1 VAEFTP
7 ADAAAVAA
15 MFNNS
20 EEGWPGGFTGG
31 VPMTAEHVL
40 RQQREAQPLAT
51 FIAWEGDMAAGYCS
65 LFDYPGERGVAGYV
79 GLLNVA
85 TAFQGRGHGR
95 DLLKAALQHC
105 ISLGY
110 GRLDLHTWPGN
121 MKAVPLYKKSGY
133 VWVPESEVHMENY
146 LPLLLG
152 LPVLADFWAEADWY
166 RAQVRDLSVKED
178 LYLTGKMRVY
188 PYEFRHGERYVRATI
203 DATAKGLTALET
215 ERWRVSCTVDDRR
228 LVVGRPRTVR
238 WEVENRTGR
247 PLSLTLLAGAGA
259 GLRLAREETVVV
271 VDCHAAEAALSAE
284 PDYQPPV
291 FGQRAPRVESL
302 LLLDGLPIRLETGVE
317 IKPPFEVRFE
327 PRRVS
332 LAPGRP
338 RDVILQVHNN
348 MAEAAAAHLALAP
361 SPGLTVWPTESE
373 QPSDASP
380 SLDLTV
386 EGESYTGTVLRA
398 SAAVAGAHVLEV
410 RTTATANGETF
421 AMAPLH
427 LLLPAAGS
435 GELVALT
442 ADGVDDEETEE
453 DVRDR
458 EVRIEGPTYRLVVRL
473 RQGRYHLEDALT
485 GAHLAGGLV
494 LVGPPFTWFAQSHVC
509 HEATIERHDGALA
522 VILRGRLPHLPDA
535 MVEHELRLAPDGLL
549 RLETA
554 LANAGHEDRQFQGA
568 VWVWNNRGELPTIV
582 LPTVHGLVA
591 SADVEF
597 PDWGDL
603 ELQDPAVFSE
613 GWIACQ
619 GDGRVVGLLWSE
631 VSRVEADRWRFQVVQ
646 DPDRLRPGERRV
658 LSPLYVYAGP
668 GDWRTV
674 RGRWRGLVRPDVQQ
688 HDPPTREVVELAA
701 APVPAALLAGASP
714 NKVTLSNLA
723 NREAAGR
730 LAIEAPDGWEI
741 SPAVHEVSGLRVR
754 RPHEVEVAVRN
765 MKRGPR
771 AAAVKAFLRT
781 ERTAQVVFEG
791 AVLDPGD
798 TAGAV
803 ATRDE
808 TREAQR
814 VLVVDNGYL
823 RFRLAPAFL
832 GSVIALET
840 VADGV
845 NHLLSAFPTPR
856 EFAWW
861 RPWYGGLH
869 AVIYS
874 PGLGVFPGPTR
885 LYEETF
891 WAQEATQTGHDGR
904 IWRGLTVRSM
914 LRGKGLRGLELAATY
929 LTLPGSNLLAARV
942 AVCNH
947 TAATLPVHAALV
959 AYLQPGGTV
968 DGAELLLDV
977 AGRRRL
983 LRGQRSEQVS
993 ADGWLGVR
1001 NSRSGQTLALVC
1013 GAHEAG
1019 ARVIGVDCGALGAHV
1034 GARVTLRL
1042 GPGEEK
1048 GALSFLALARDED
1061 EARAYRV
1068 LAGTQELP

>member
-1 VAEFTP
+1 
-7 ADAAAVAA
+7 
-15 MFNNS
+15 
-20 EEGWPGGFTGG
+20 
-31 VPMTAEHVL
+31 
-40 RQQREAQPLAT
+40 
-51 FIAWEGDMAAGYCS
+51 
-65 LFDYPGERGVAGYV
+65 
-79 GLLNVA
+79 
-85 TAFQGRGHGR
+85 
-95 DLLKAALQHC
+95 
-105 ISLGY
+105 
-110 GRLDLHTWPGN
+110 
-121 MKAVPLYKKSGY
+121 
-133 VWVPESEVHMENY
+133 
-146 LPLLLG
+146 
-152 LPVLADFWAEADWY
+152 
-166 RAQVRDLSVKED
+166 
-178 LYLTGKMRVY
+178 MRVY
-188 PYEFRHGERYVRATI
+188 PYEFRHGNRYVRATI

-228 LVVGRPRTVR
+228 LIVGRTRTVR

-247 PLSLTLLAGAGA
+247 PLSLTLLAAAGA

-271 VDCHAAEAALSAE
+271 ADRHVAEAALTVEA
-284 PDYQPPV
+284 DYQRPV

-317 IKPPFEVRFE
+317 IKQPLEIRFE

-332 LAPGRP
+332 LVPGQP

-348 MAEAAAAHLALAP
+348 MGEAATAHLALAP
-361 SPGLTVWPTESE
+361 SPALAVWPTEGE
-373 QPSDASP
+373 KPHDASP

-386 EGESYTGTVLRA
+386 DGESYAGTVLRA
-398 SAAVAGAHVLEV
+398 SAAVAGAHMLEI
-410 RTTATANGETF
+410 RTTATAEGETF

-427 LLLPAAGS
+427 LPLPAAGP

-458 EVRIEGPTYRLVVRL
+458 EVRIEGATHRLVVRL

-494 LVGPPFTWFAQSHVC
+494 LAGPPFNWLAQSRVC
-509 HEATIERHDGALA
+509 HDATIERHDGALA
-522 VILRGRLPHLPDA
+522 VILRGRLPHFPDA
-535 MVEHELRLAPDGLL
+535 VVEHELRLAPDGLL

-554 LANAGHEDRQFQGA
+554 LANAGHEDRELQGA

-603 ELQDPAVFSE
+603 ALQDPAVFAE

-619 GDGRVVGLLWSE
+619 GDGRVVGLLWSA

-646 DPDRLRPGERRV
+646 DPGRLRPGERRV
-658 LSPLYVYAGP
+658 LSPLYIYAGP

-674 RGRWRGLVRPDVQQ
+674 RARWRGLVQPDASP
-688 HDPPTREVVELAA
+688 HNPRTREVVELAA
-701 APVPAALLAGASP
+701 GAIPTALLAGATP
-714 NKVTLSNLA
+714 NRVTLSSLA
-723 NREAAGR
+723 NREATGR
-730 LAIEAPDGWEI
+730 LVIAAPAGWEI
-741 SPAVHEVSGLRVR
+741 SPAVHEVSGLRVGR
-754 RPHEVEVAVRN
+754 SHEADVAVRN
-765 MKRGPR
+765 TEHGPR
-771 AAAVKAFLRT
+771 AAAVKASLRT
-781 ERTAQVVFEG
+781 ERTAQVVFDG
-791 AVLDPGD
+791 AVLDLSD

-803 ATRDE
+803 TIDEE
-808 TREAQR
+808 TREGQR

-823 RFRLAPAFL
+823 RFRLAPEFL

-856 EFAWW
+856 ELAWW

-869 AVIYS
+869 AAIYG
-874 PGLGVFPGPTR
+874 PGLGEFPGVAR
-885 LYEETF
+885 LCEETF
-891 WAQEATQTGHDGR
+891 TAQEATQAGHDGR

-914 LRGKGLRGLELAATY
+914 LRGKGLRGLEVAATY

-947 TAATLPVHAALV
+947 TGATLPVQATVV

-983 LRGQRSEQVS
+983 LRAQRSEQVS
-993 ADGWLGVR
+993 ADGWVGVR
-1001 NSRSGQTLALVC
+1001 NSQTGRTLALVC

-1019 ARVIGVDCGALGAHV
+1019 ARVIGVDDGALGAHS
-1034 GARVTLRL
+1034 GARVTLHL
-1042 GPGEEK
+1042 GPGEER